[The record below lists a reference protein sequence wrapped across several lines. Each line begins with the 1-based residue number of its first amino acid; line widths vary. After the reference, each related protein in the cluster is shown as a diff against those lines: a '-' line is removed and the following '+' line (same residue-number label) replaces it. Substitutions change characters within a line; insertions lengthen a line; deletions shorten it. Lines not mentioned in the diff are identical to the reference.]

1 MKILFFISILNFCLS
16 SSFAKPAQIDF
27 AREVLPI
34 LSNKCFACH
43 GPDTKK
49 KDLVRLDTEEL
60 AKKDLGGYHAIDPKD
75 LKESELLYR
84 IIDEEDPMPP
94 EDFGKTLTAKEKQ
107 LIKDWVMSGAEYAQH
122 WSFVPPTKNE
132 VQPAINPVDH
142 FIEKGLSDAGQGFAT
157 EADRTTLARRASLV
171 LNGLPPE
178 TDDLEK
184 FLNDD
189 RSDAYERF
197 LDQLFARAD
206 YGEHVSRYWLDAVRY
221 GDTHG
226 LHLDNRRGIY
236 PYRDWVVRALNDN
249 LGIDDFIRWQF
260 AGDLFPK
267 PSTDQKIATGYVR
280 MNPTTGEGGAIP
292 EEFQMKNNFDR
303 AETTGTAFLGLSLTC
318 ARCHTH
324 KYDPL
329 THREYYEFL
338 AFFNNTAEHSMDGNK
353 YEYGDHLTVPRDQE
367 SAQKWQEL
375 EAREKV
381 FLTKIQQTGKYKG
394 KDDDLAKLAE
404 ALNPD
409 LTKPSD
415 RVVGTS
421 LHSPRN
427 QTPKYAIDDNP
438 KTKYLNRDANGSGLS
453 IYTVQGVVGGLSLT
467 SAEDVPGRD
476 PLSYLLEGSND
487 GKSFVIISE
496 GSVPNFEKRLQKH
509 HIYFDN
515 NISYSKYKLTFPKLA
530 DIYSKEM
537 QIAEIELLKAEMTVA
552 DELLKEGRTL
562 QKEISNGRRSLLT
575 TTLIARELPTNR
587 RRVTK
592 ILNRGEYDQ
601 TIGDPLNPG
610 VFSVLGEMP
619 QGVPANRLGL
629 AEWLVDKGQP
639 LTSRVLVNRFWLMLF
654 GEGLVRTPEEFGLQ
668 GEQPTHPELLDWLA
682 VDFQEHGWDLKRL
695 LRQMLTSRSFKQSSK
710 INPTLNDPQNKLWGR
725 GPSFRLDAEILR
737 DLTLW
742 SSGLLNPKIGGEGV
756 KPYQPSGMWK
766 ALSHPGSNTKNYVAD
781 RDDRIYRK
789 SLYLYWKRT
798 SPHPMMTLFDAPSR
812 ESSCVQRSRTNTSL
826 QSLAF
831 FNETQRVETSRK
843 LAERLVRQ
851 KKDDAQ
857 GLNFLFRLLVS
868 REPKEAEEKALVGL
882 LGQARSRFG
891 ESVED
896 ANSLL
901 STGMALVDNSLD
913 PVEVAAW
920 SQVVSTVLASDPV
933 ILLY

>member
-1 MKILFFISILNFCLS
+1 
-16 SSFAKPAQIDF
+16 
-27 AREVLPI
+27 
-34 LSNKCFACH
+34 
-43 GPDTKK
+43 
-49 KDLVRLDTEEL
+49 
-60 AKKDLGGYHAIDPKD
+60 
-75 LKESELLYR
+75 
-84 IIDEEDPMPP
+84 
-94 EDFGKTLTAKEKQ
+94 
-107 LIKDWVMSGAEYAQH
+107 
-122 WSFVPPTKNE
+122 
-132 VQPAINPVDH
+132 
-142 FIEKGLSDAGQGFAT
+142 
-157 EADRTTLARRASLV
+157 
-171 LNGLPPE
+171 
-178 TDDLEK
+178 
-184 FLNDD
+184 
-189 RSDAYERF
+189 
-197 LDQLFARAD
+197 
-206 YGEHVSRYWLDAVRY
+206 
-221 GDTHG
+221 
-226 LHLDNRRGIY
+226 
-236 PYRDWVVRALNDN
+236 
-249 LGIDDFIRWQF
+249 
-260 AGDLFPK
+260 
-267 PSTDQKIATGYVR
+267 
-280 MNPTTGEGGAIP
+280 
-292 EEFQMKNNFDR
+292 
-303 AETTGTAFLGLSLTC
+303 
-318 ARCHTH
+318 
-324 KYDPL
+324 
-329 THREYYEFL
+329 
-338 AFFNNTAEHSMDGNK
+338 
-353 YEYGDHLTVPRDQE
+353 
-367 SAQKWQEL
+367 
-375 EAREKV
+375 
-381 FLTKIQQTGKYKG
+381 
-394 KDDDLAKLAE
+394 
-404 ALNPD
+404 
-409 LTKPSD
+409 
-415 RVVGTS
+415 
-421 LHSPRN
+421 
-427 QTPKYAIDDNP
+427 
-438 KTKYLNRDANGSGLS
+438 
-453 IYTVQGVVGGLSLT
+453 
-467 SAEDVPGRD
+467 
-476 PLSYLLEGSND
+476 
-487 GKSFVIISE
+487 
-496 GSVPNFEKRLQKH
+496 
-509 HIYFDN
+509 
-515 NISYSKYKLTFPKLA
+515 
-530 DIYSKEM
+530 
-537 QIAEIELLKAEMTVA
+537 
-552 DELLKEGRTL
+552 
-562 QKEISNGRRSLLT
+562 
-575 TTLIARELPTNR
+575 
-587 RRVTK
+587 
-592 ILNRGEYDQ
+592 
-601 TIGDPLNPG
+601 
-610 VFSVLGEMP
+610 MP

-766 ALSHPGSNTKNYVAD
+766 ALSHPASNTKNYVAD

>member
-1 MKILFFISILNFCLS
+1 M
-16 SSFAKPAQIDF
+16 
-27 AREVLPI
+27 
-34 LSNKCFACH
+34 
-43 GPDTKK
+43 
-49 KDLVRLDTEEL
+49 
-60 AKKDLGGYHAIDPKD
+60 
-75 LKESELLYR
+75 
-84 IIDEEDPMPP
+84 
-94 EDFGKTLTAKEKQ
+94 
-107 LIKDWVMSGAEYAQH
+107 
-122 WSFVPPTKNE
+122 
-132 VQPAINPVDH
+132 
-142 FIEKGLSDAGQGFAT
+142 
-157 EADRTTLARRASLV
+157 
-171 LNGLPPE
+171 
-178 TDDLEK
+178 
-184 FLNDD
+184 
-189 RSDAYERF
+189 
-197 LDQLFARAD
+197 
-206 YGEHVSRYWLDAVRY
+206 
-221 GDTHG
+221 
-226 LHLDNRRGIY
+226 
-236 PYRDWVVRALNDN
+236 
-249 LGIDDFIRWQF
+249 
-260 AGDLFPK
+260 
-267 PSTDQKIATGYVR
+267 
-280 MNPTTGEGGAIP
+280 
-292 EEFQMKNNFDR
+292 
-303 AETTGTAFLGLSLTC
+303 
-318 ARCHTH
+318 
-324 KYDPL
+324 
-329 THREYYEFL
+329 
-338 AFFNNTAEHSMDGNK
+338 
-353 YEYGDHLTVPRDQE
+353 
-367 SAQKWQEL
+367 
-375 EAREKV
+375 
-381 FLTKIQQTGKYKG
+381 
-394 KDDDLAKLAE
+394 
-404 ALNPD
+404 
-409 LTKPSD
+409 
-415 RVVGTS
+415 GTS
-421 LHSPRN
+421 PHSPRN

-438 KTKYLNRDANGSGLS
+438 KTKYLNRDANGSGLT
-453 IYTVQGVVGGLSLT
+453 IYTFQGVVGGLSLT

-487 GKSFVIISE
+487 GKFFAIISV

-515 NISYSKYKLTFPKLA
+515 NISYSKYKLTFPQLA

-575 TTLIARELPTNR
+575 TTLIARELPANR

-710 INPTLNDPQNKLWGR
+710 INPTLNDSQNKLWGR

-766 ALSHPGSNTKNYVAD
+766 ALSHPASNTKNYVAD

-843 LAERLVRQ
+843 LAERLVRLQ
-851 KKDDAQ
+851 KNDVQ

-882 LGQARSRFG
+882 LGQARFRFG